1 MPTKI
6 QRNVLVST
14 VCCAQRV
21 NRIEDM
27 DKGKARLLADFRTDD
42 GEILDPYEVLRVS
55 RSATISEIKNKYR
68 NMMKELHPDKVMH
81 QRAGR
86 RSNPEEI
93 QRQYHRVKHAYEI
106 LSSKKLRARY
116 NRNSFIAD
124 PTESITKT
132 AFSAV
137 GDMLSVGFSGLQFV
151 GGEVMKAGQE
161 AISNVSSASKE
172 KRS

>member
-1 MPTKI
+1 LKHKILLPT
-6 QRNVLVST
+6 
-14 VCCAQRV
+14 
-21 NRIEDM
+21 
-27 DKGKARLLADFRTDD
+27 LALTLSFKCTFID
-42 GEILDPYEVLRVS
+42 I
-55 RSATISEIKNKYR
+55 
-68 NMMKELHPDKVMH
+68 
-81 QRAGR
+81 
-86 RSNPEEI
+86 EEI

-106 LSSKKLRARY
+106 LSNKKLRARY

-161 AISNVSSASKE
+161 AVSNASSASKE
-172 KRS
+172 K